1 MKTNVKI
8 VMAGVNIACL
18 LITLL
23 YPNSATPVSLLPVI
37 VTVTSWVFLSREDG
51 LSNKAAKRQ
60 REYLVFS
67 TVLAVICVVMGVTS
81 RIQQAKCG
89 TGYVVCFIKETALIG
104 DFSFDYAW
112 FAGTV
117 FFAILFLIVS
127 EVIAAKRGRFQQPNE
142 KGDKSMNEWVLL
154 AIKSSSV
161 KSKQN

>member
-8 VMAGVNIACL
+8 VMAGVNVACL

-37 VTVTSWVFLSREDG
+37 VTATSWVFLSRDAN
-51 LSNKAAKRQ
+51 SSDKTAKRQ

-67 TVLAVICVVMGVTS
+67 TVLGVISIVMGVTS
-81 RIQQAKCG
+81 RIQQVKCG
-89 TGYVVCFIKETALIG
+89 TGYIVRFIKETALIG

-112 FAGTV
+112 FAVTI
-117 FFAILFLIVS
+117 FIAILFMIVS
-127 EVIAAKRGRFQQPNE
+127 EVIAAHRDQLQRRSE
-142 KGDKSMNEWVLL
+142 KGNMSMHELVLL

-161 KSKQN
+161 SSKQN